1 MHRFAL
7 TIGRKLALA
16 FGLVIALTLVALAVA
31 MSGTGKL
38 RDSTRAVGDDVV
50 PAVQLTGEAT
60 TEIRQFRVAQLER
73 TLASDPADQRGLDI
87 ELTETAATVDGV
99 FARLGR
105 YATSSQEAAA
115 LRRTRTDW
123 RAYRRM
129 SGSFAAATTAGG
141 TVAGYAVLA
150 GNADQLYDQL
160 TTDLVAS
167 RALTTARGTHE
178 VEISKT
184 DAGATQRD
192 LLIALLAALAIAVA
206 AGVLLTRT
214 MRRSVTEV
222 LSRLSSLRDHCV
234 TDLNAGLH
242 ALATGDLTHRVEA
255 VTEPIADPG
264 ADEIGDIA
272 RATNEILDNF
282 VAMIES
288 YNVSR
293 AALGELVGQVAGTAG
308 AVSTASEQMATT
320 SDEAGRAISEIADSV
335 GDAAAGSELQV
346 RAVAD
351 ARRLA
356 DEVLAVTGRSV
367 EDAASTARV
376 AQEAHALAGQGAEAI
391 DGATAAMA
399 SVREASAGA
408 TEAIRALGTKSAEIG
423 GIIDTITGIA
433 RQTNLLALNAAIE
446 AARAGE
452 QGRGFAVVADE
463 VRKLAE
469 ESQTA
474 AASIADLIGDIQGET
489 AHAVDVVEDGAR
501 RTREGSAVVE
511 DARGAFER
519 IGSSVEDV
527 TVRVGAIATTI
538 EQIAASAG
546 EMGKRM
552 DEVASVAE
560 QSSAS
565 SQEISAST
573 EQTSAATQ
581 QIAASAHELARTAAD
596 LDALV
601 ARFTLARG

>member
-1 MHRFAL
+1 MHRFSL
-7 TIGRKLALA
+7 TIARKLALA

-31 MSGTGKL
+31 MSGTAKL

-50 PAVQLTGEAT
+50 PAVQLAGEAT

-73 TLASDPADQRGLDI
+73 TLATNPADQQELDV
-87 ELTETAATVDGV
+87 ELTEAAATVDGIL
-99 FARLGR
+99 ARLGVFAKSPR
-105 YATSSQEAAA
+105 EAAA
-115 LRRTRTDW
+115 LRQTRVDW
-123 RAYRRM
+123 LAYRRM
-129 SGSFAAATTAGG
+129 SGTFATATTAGG

-150 GNADQLYDQL
+150 GKADRLYDQL
-160 TTDLVAS
+160 KTDIVAS
-167 RALTTARGTHE
+167 RALTTARGARE
-178 VEISKT
+178 VEVSKT
-184 DAGATQRD
+184 DAGSTQRD
-192 LLIALLAALAIAVA
+192 LLIALLAALAIAITA
-206 AGVLLTRT
+206 AVLLTRT

-222 LSRLSSLRDHCV
+222 LSRLSSLRDHCA

-242 ALATGDLTHRVEA
+242 AFAAGDLTHNIEA

-264 ADEIGDIA
+264 RDEIGDIA
-272 RATNEILDNF
+272 RATNEIRDNF

-288 YNVSR
+288 YNISR

-320 SDEAGRAISEIADSV
+320 SDDAGRAISEIADSV
-335 GDAAAGSELQV
+335 GDAAAGAEVQV
-346 RAVAD
+346 RAIAD

-356 DEVLAVTGRSV
+356 DEVVAVTGRSV
-367 EDAASTARV
+367 DDAASTARV
-376 AQEAHALAGQGAEAI
+376 AQEAHLLAGQGAEAV

-408 TEAIRALGTKSAEIG
+408 TEAIRALGTKSAQIG

-452 QGRGFAVVADE
+452 QGRGFAVVAEE

-474 AASIADLIGDIQGET
+474 AASIAGLIGDIQDET
-489 AHAVDVVEDGAR
+489 AHAVEVVEDGAR
-501 RTREGSAVVE
+501 LTREGSAVVE
-511 DARGAFER
+511 GARDAFER

-538 EQIAASAG
+538 EQIAASAH

-565 SQEISAST
+565 SEQISAST

-581 QIAASAHELARTAAD
+581 QIAASAHELARTAAG